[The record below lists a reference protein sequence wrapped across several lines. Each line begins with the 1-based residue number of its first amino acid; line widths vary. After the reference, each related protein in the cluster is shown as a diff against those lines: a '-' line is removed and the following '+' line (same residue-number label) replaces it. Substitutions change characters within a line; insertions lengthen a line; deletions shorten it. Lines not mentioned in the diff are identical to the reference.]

1 MQHGITL
8 TLTALNT
15 RPFWYRAFQSE
26 ALLISSRNPLLLFQE
41 KYKSIHLS
49 KYLIPVTVMTIM
61 DAMLSMYAV
70 PKTVIK
76 NAAHATLPKNTV
88 NIITK
93 EAASTGTAPL

>member
-1 MQHGITL
+1 
-8 TLTALNT
+8 
-15 RPFWYRAFQSE
+15 
-26 ALLISSRNPLLLFQE
+26 
-41 KYKSIHLS
+41 
-49 KYLIPVTVMTIM
+49 MTIM

-76 NAAHATLPKNTV
+76 NAAHAILPKNTV

>member
-1 MQHGITL
+1 
-8 TLTALNT
+8 
-15 RPFWYRAFQSE
+15 
-26 ALLISSRNPLLLFQE
+26 
-41 KYKSIHLS
+41 
-49 KYLIPVTVMTIM
+49 MTIM

-93 EAASTGTAPL
+93 ETTSTETAPL

>member
-1 MQHGITL
+1 M
-8 TLTALNT
+8 LNASKSKPCS
-15 RPFWYRAFQSE
+15 RRAFQSE
-26 ALLISSRNPLLLFQE
+26 VLLISLRNPLLPFQE

-76 NAAHATLPKNTV
+76 NAAHAILPKNTV
-88 NIITK
+88 NIITQ
-93 EAASTGTAPL
+93 EAANTGMAPL